1 MDVRKNSI
9 QKKTKSKIKYYTNNA
24 KTKDGLRP
32 GVVILMK
39 IHYLRVSYDNIKVFT
54 SALGKV
60 QHPRRFYL
68 TTDGDVRGGVL
79 DDFKDMARQVLN
91 VELPNSR
98 MFPFLCK
105 LDDES
110 EVDDF

>member
-1 MDVRKNSI
+1 MDVRKI
-9 QKKTKSKIKYYTNNA
+9 VYKKTKSKIKYYTNNA

-32 GVVILMK
+32 GVVIFDE
-39 IHYLRVSYDNIKVFT
+39 IHAYESYDNIKVFT

-79 DDFKDMARQVLN
+79 DDFKDVARQVLN